1 MTKKEQIINCMTPLV
16 DALDK
21 ADPQWAIFGSAALVL
36 CGMDMP
42 VGDIDIILNRQ
53 AAQRLEQEWLKAG
66 VAIPLDKESTTEGL
80 FRSHLVR
87 CNASGI
93 MVELSGNLKIY
104 KEDRWQPVR
113 PQKVLTDP
121 NGIRFCSLAECKRLL
136 KFFARPKDL
145 LRLEEIEEKEQRQIC
160 HMS

>member
-42 VGDIDIILNRQ
+42 VSDIDIILSRQ
-53 AAQRLEQEWLKAG
+53 AAQRLEQEWQKEG
-66 VAIPLDKESTTEGL
+66 VVLPMNKEKSATESL

-93 MVELSGNLKIY
+93 MVELSGSLEILK
-104 KEDRWQPVR
+104 EGRWLPVR
-113 PQKVLTDP
+113 PQKVITGS

-136 KFFARPKDL
+136 KLFARPKDL
-145 LRLEEIEEKEQRQIC
+145 LRLKEIEDAYRT
-160 HMS
+160 